1 MQAHRITDSEFSSL
15 PTPTVSDQY
24 TGDLKSSQQKEGS
37 LHSVTL
43 AQIVHR
49 PDLLPTP
56 AVGHIR
62 NNDEPIEDY
71 LGRRAKAESGE
82 YKGMPRVSLGVAVR
96 MQLFPTPIVRD
107 YKDGQAPAV
116 RDGVVQTDTVGR
128 AVMNSG
134 EINEISWGKFEPAI
148 RRWEETFGREAPAP
162 TKPDGKEGAHRLSA
176 DFVEWMMGLPEG
188 WVCSPELGLK
198 RNDQLKALGNGVV
211 PQQAELALRL
221 LITEDIKA
229 ILET

>member
-82 YKGMPRVSLGVAVR
+82 YKGMPGVSLGVAVR

>member
-1 MQAHRITDSEFSSL
+1 MQAHPTIDSEFLLL
-15 PTPTVSDQY
+15 PTATVSDQY
-24 TGDLKSSQQKEGS
+24 TGNLKSSQQKEGS

-43 AQIVHR
+43 AQIVNR

-71 LGRRAKAESGE
+71 LDRRAKADSGE
-82 YKGMPRVSLGVAVR
+82 YKGMPGVSLGVAVR
-96 MQLFPTPIVRD
+96 MEMLPTPKALERIKGNLKTSQERLDSGHQIDLPNVAND
-107 YKDGQAPAV
+107 YSAG
-116 RDGVVQTDTVGR
+116 
-128 AVMNSG
+128 
-134 EINEISWGKFEPAI
+134 ISWGKFEPAI
-148 RRWEETFGREAPAP
+148 RRWEQIFNREAPAP

-188 WVCSPELGLK
+188 WVCSPEIGLK